1 MIGELRKGIM
11 IGESLQLEFMY
22 MLKPSLVV
30 QLLAPDNAPSFD
42 ILRYVHTY
50 YEHQSVGMYIWDGK
64 GLLMVCVH
72 TKALWTQ
79 MF

>member
-30 QLLAPDNAPSFD
+30 QLLAADNVPSFD
-42 ILRYVHTY
+42 ILRY
-50 YEHQSVGMYIWDGK
+50 I
-64 GLLMVCVH
+64 L
-72 TKALWTQ
+72 
-79 MF
+79 